1 MASPLRNDDP
11 SSGVDEA
18 LSRIKR
24 VKWISRVHLG
34 PILTTFT
41 NTVSSNTCGVSS
53 SPTFTDGRGTFR
65 RPRQRQMA
73 VKFVACLAVVAVSMQ
88 VISVGQRAAGGSEG
102 ADQTKA
108 ATSNIRASSSSPVPP
123 APGAAHHE
131 RNTRAIGPAG
141 GKYDNEYWDL
151 KSVFRKLD
159 EEAQSQ
165 RIISEEEA
173 MDPDELKR
181 KLDQDRKLTNERKLE
196 EIRARAAMIGL
207 DVPIPDAN
215 HPLSPNFNKL
225 LELRSST
232 KNRFLAAL
240 LDYLP
245 IGETLRRSLCQ
256 HFWAEETIGPGKL
269 GGTWQEA
276 YALRDLKQ
284 GYTADSDTQSPESDV
299 AYVLPVTACPD
310 VPDPSTENMPLLGH
324 AFRDVVA
331 MLKFSACKYSRNHVG
346 YGGGG
351 TNDYTMYAI
360 VHPDAVQ
367 CQDTNG
373 DTYDLVKVLEDMVSR
388 YEIVGGKFLHFAP
401 TAHLPKNRFRH
412 LILFCRATGFVS
424 GARPLA
430 SRI

>member
-1 MASPLRNDDP
+1 
-11 SSGVDEA
+11 
-18 LSRIKR
+18 
-24 VKWISRVHLG
+24 
-34 PILTTFT
+34 
-41 NTVSSNTCGVSS
+41 
-53 SPTFTDGRGTFR
+53 
-65 RPRQRQMA
+65 MA

-102 ADQTKA
+102 SDQTKA

-232 KNRFLAAL
+232 KNL
-240 LDYLP
+240 
-245 IGETLRRSLCQ
+245 
-256 HFWAEETIGPGKL
+256 FW
-269 GGTWQEA
+269 
-276 YALRDLKQ
+276 
-284 GYTADSDTQSPESDV
+284 
-299 AYVLPVTACPD
+299 
-310 VPDPSTENMPLLGH
+310 
-324 AFRDVVA
+324 
-331 MLKFSACKYSRNHVG
+331 
-346 YGGGG
+346 
-351 TNDYTMYAI
+351 
-360 VHPDAVQ
+360 
-367 CQDTNG
+367 
-373 DTYDLVKVLEDMVSR
+373 
-388 YEIVGGKFLHFAP
+388 
-401 TAHLPKNRFRH
+401 
-412 LILFCRATGFVS
+412 
-424 GARPLA
+424 RPF
-430 SRI
+430 

>member
-1 MASPLRNDDP
+1 MASRPLHDAGDP
-11 SSGVDEA
+11 SSPSVDEA

-34 PILTTFT
+34 PIM
-41 NTVSSNTCGVSS
+41 SNFSGSGG
-53 SPTFTDGRGTFR
+53 SPTFNDGRGTFR
-65 RPRQRQMA
+65 RPRQRQVA
-73 VKFVACLAVVAVSMQ
+73 VKAIACLAVVAVSMQ
-88 VISVGQRAAGGSEG
+88 VISIGQRATGG
-102 ADQTKA
+102 TA
-108 ATSNIRASSSSPVPP
+108 ATSSIRKSSSSSSPVPP
-123 APGAAHHE
+123 APGASQHE
-131 RNTRAIGPAG
+131 RNTRAVGPIDEE
-141 GKYDNEYWDL
+141 YDRDL
-151 KSVFRKLD
+151 KSVYRKLD

-165 RIISEEEA
+165 RITSEEEA

-207 DVPIPDAN
+207 EVPIPDSN

-240 LDYLP
+240 LDFLP
-245 IGETLRRSLCQ
+245 IGATLRRSLCQ

-276 YALRDLKQ
+276 YASMYANGPHADHS
-284 GYTADSDTQSPESDV
+284 TADFDTQTPESDV
-299 AYVLPVTACPD
+299 AYILPVTTCPD
-310 VPDPSTENMPLLGH
+310 VPDPSTENMPQLGH

-331 MLKFSACKYSRNHVG
+331 MLKFCACKYSRNHVG

-351 TNDYTMYAI
+351 TNDYTAYAI
-360 VHPDAVQ
+360 VHPDAVS

-373 DTYDLVKVLEDMVSR
+373 DTYASPDLYLTCSLSVDNAIGVE
-388 YEIVGGKFLHFAP
+388 
-401 TAHLPKNRFRH
+401 
-412 LILFCRATGFVS
+412 
-424 GARPLA
+424 
-430 SRI
+430 

>member
-1 MASPLRNDDP
+1 MASPLHNAGDP
-11 SSGVDEA
+11 SSPSVDEA

-34 PILTTFT
+34 PIMSTF
-41 NTVSSNTCGVSS
+41 SGSGG
-53 SPTFTDGRGTFR
+53 SPTFNDGRGTFR
-65 RPRQRQMA
+65 RPRQRQLA
-73 VKFVACLAVVAVSMQ
+73 AKAIACLAVVAVSMQ
-88 VISVGQRAAGGSEG
+88 VISIAQRATGG
-102 ADQTKA
+102 TA
-108 ATSNIRASSSSPVPP
+108 ATSNIRKSSSSSPVPP
-123 APGAAHHE
+123 APGASQHE
-131 RNTRAIGPAG
+131 RNTRAVGPIDEE
-141 GKYDNEYWDL
+141 YDRDL
-151 KSVFRKLD
+151 KSVYRKLD

-165 RIISEEEA
+165 RITSEEEA

-215 HPLSPNFNKL
+215 HPLSPNFNRL

-232 KNRFLAAL
+232 KNRFLSAL
-240 LDYLP
+240 LEFLP

-276 YALRDLKQ
+276 YALRELEQ
-284 GYTADSDTQSPESDV
+284 GYTADFDTQSPESDV
-299 AYVLPVTACPD
+299 AYILPVTACPD

-346 YGGGG
+346 NGGGG

-388 YEIVGGKFLHFAP
+388 HEIVGAKCLHLVQRLTYHCLFAII
-401 TAHLPKNRFRH
+401 FY
-412 LILFCRATGFVS
+412 FTGLLGS
-424 GARPLA
+424 CLGPARCP
-430 SRI
+430 RGFN